1 MLTSAETG
9 EKRLGL
15 VDHLKKCML
24 TRTSLS
30 TRRNSRAQLAR
41 LLRLRYIDTRTLILT
56 ATSQAVS

>member
-15 VDHLKKCML
+15 TAHLKKCML

-30 TRRNSRAQLAR
+30 TRRNVSAQLAR
-41 LLRLRYIDTRTLILT
+41 LLRLRCIDTRTLILT